1 MQRSPLPTDPAMS
14 TPPSPPR
21 EPGLLETMLHAAVSP
36 GARVTMLVTCLVLV
50 LALQYPVL
58 VALLRGA
65 PPPNVDVSGLGGLD
79 RSRLLAALCA
89 LNKYKKRMSE
99 TFNKKRSE
107 HNKLK
112 PHQKQVRSPA
122 PRERTP
128 ELTAA
133 AAHSCSRRPSSLWP
147 RLRTRRRRSR
157 PTTGSRARC
166 STTRARTTT

>member
-1 MQRSPLPTDPAMS
+1 
-14 TPPSPPR
+14 
-21 EPGLLETMLHAAVSP
+21 MLHAAVSP

-128 ELTAA
+128 ELPAA
-133 AAHSCSRRPSSLWP
+133 GRIAPAPRTPPRDRPSSRVGEPL
-147 RLRTRRRRSR
+147 SA
-157 PTTGSRARC
+157 GSA
-166 STTRARTTT
+166 